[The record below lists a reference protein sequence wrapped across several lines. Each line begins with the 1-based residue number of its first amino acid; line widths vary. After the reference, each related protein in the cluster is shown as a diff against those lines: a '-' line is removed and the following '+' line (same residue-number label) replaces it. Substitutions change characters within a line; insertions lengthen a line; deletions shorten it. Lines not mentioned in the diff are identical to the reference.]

1 MMAGGWTH
9 AGASAVAAFLA
20 SSVEGV
26 EALTVVLAVG
36 FVRGWRGSLTGAGL
50 GLVALMGLT
59 AAVGPALTRVPLDI
73 IRVVVGGLLL
83 LFGLRWLRKAILRR
97 AGIIPLHDEG
107 AAYADETESLRRV
120 GGVGGTLAAFD
131 TFAIATSFK
140 IVILE
145 GIEVVFIILAIGAE
159 GGLLVPAV
167 VGAVAAL
174 VLVIALGFALHR
186 PLAAVPENELKFVV
200 GVLLTA
206 FGTFWT
212 GEGIGVAWP
221 GAELSLLALTA
232 GFLAIACL
240 SVRAAR
246 VAAGPITLNGKI

>member
-1 MMAGGWTH
+1 MMAGGWT
-9 AGASAVAAFLA
+9 GASAVAAFLA
-20 SSVEGV
+20 SLVEGA

-59 AAVGPALTRVPLDI
+59 AALGPALTHIPLDI
-73 IRVVVGGLLL
+73 IRIVVGGLLL
-83 LFGLRWLRKAILRR
+83 LFGLRWLRKAVLRG

-107 AAYADETESLRRV
+107 AAYADETESLRRL
-120 GGVGGTLAAFD
+120 GGTLAAFD
-131 TFAIATSFK
+131 TLAIATSFK

-145 GIEVVFIILAIGAE
+145 GIEVVFIVIAIGA
-159 GGLLVPAV
+159 GGGRLVPAAL
-167 VGAVAAL
+167 GAVTAL
-174 VLVIALGFALHR
+174 VLVIAVGFALHR
-186 PLAAVPENELKFVV
+186 PLATVPENALKFIV

-221 GAELSLLALTA
+221 GAELSLLVLTV
-232 GFLAIACL
+232 GFLAVAYL

-246 VAAGPITLNGKI
+246 VAAGRFILNGKT